1 MRGQPPIAIP
11 EDSRRKAI
19 QSLRQYFAKE
29 LDLEI
34 GDLKASLVLDYLLT
48 EIGPAVYNTAI
59 ADARAFVEE
68 RLAALAAPSH
78 RDEVPYGPAAT
89 RRKPS
94 PKPREHLW
102 PCWRM
107 QTMRCRSRRCWRGT
121 RVRARG
127 CT

>member
-59 ADARAFVEE
+59 ADARAFVDE
-68 RLAALAAPSH
+68 RLADLAAVYH
-78 RDEVPYGPAAT
+78 RDEFPYWPAAT
-89 RRKPS
+89 RRKP
-94 PKPREHLW
+94 
-102 PCWRM
+102 
-107 QTMRCRSRRCWRGT
+107 
-121 RVRARG
+121 
-127 CT
+127 